1 MYCVFLGRAT
11 ATNAP
16 GAGSVGTA
24 QLANDAVTLAKMAP
38 GTDGNIISYDASGN
52 PVAVAT
58 GNDGQVLT
66 SAGAGAPP
74 VFETP
79 VSAANTPA
87 FEAYLGG
94 SGGQALSNDTVTK
107 VQFQTEL
114 YDTNNTYDNSS
125 NYRFTPGV
133 AGKYFIYASLLY
145 DTSGNDQLGP
155 HYIYFKKN
163 GSYVLQNLC
172 NPGTHYFRQNFLFSS
187 AVVDSDDNDYF
198 EVFARVNTVS
208 GSGQLL
214 ESDTQWTRATKF
226 GAYKILT

>member
-1 MYCVFLGRAT
+1 MSEIKVDTVAEKTSANGVTIDGLNIKDSKLVT
-11 ATNAP
+11 AN
-16 GAGSVGTA
+16 SV
-24 QLANDAVTLAKMAP
+24 VTSNI
-38 GTDGNIISYDASGN
+38 TDGAISAAKLASG
-52 PVAVAT
+52 
-58 GNDGQVLT
+58 VLST
-66 SAGAGAPP
+66 
-74 VFETP
+74 
-79 VSAANTPA
+79 NTPA

-107 VQFQTEL
+107 VQFGSEL

-163 GSYVLQNLC
+163 GSYVLQTLN
-172 NPGTHYFRQNFLFSS
+172 NPGTHYFRQNFVHQT
-187 AVVDSDDNDYF
+187 AVVDSDTNDYF

-214 ESDTQWTRATKF
+214 ESDTQWTKATKF
-226 GAYKILT
+226 GGFRIIT